1 MSQQRDLAVLL
12 REMAPRLA
20 SPHYVFCSFADHRLP
35 DGLDPICLFREA
47 EGLTAIVEKAVAES
61 RCLPYSFESRLITL
75 EVHSDLAA
83 VGFLSSV
90 STALAEAG
98 IACNAVS
105 AFYHDHLFVPVQH
118 AARAMAVLHSITT
131 GTAPREGL

>member
-1 MSQQRDLAVLL
+1 MSQQRDLTVLL
-12 REMAPRLA
+12 REMAPRLT

-35 DGLDPICLFREA
+35 DGLEPICLFREA
-47 EGLTAIVEKAVAES
+47 EGLTAIAEKAFADS
-61 RCLPYSFESRLITL
+61 LGLPYSFESRLITL

-90 STALAEAG
+90 CAALAGAG
-98 IACNAVS
+98 IPCNAVS

-118 AARAMAVLHSITT
+118 AARAMAVLHSIAADATS
-131 GTAPREGL
+131 REAS